1 MSGGDGN
8 ARSVEREGE
17 EGMWSGDE
25 LEDLITIK
33 LTRRRSVSPAT
44 LRKLSEAFNP
54 LALIPARDDLIV
66 QGVKSSSC
74 LLLLN
79 GFAARYRLLRNGRR
93 QFTEICLPGDFVNLG
108 SLLKKRQPQGV
119 VALTDCRA
127 ASIPHARL
135 DRLIDADGDLVRSLW
150 LDTLVDGAVSR
161 EWILALGAQS
171 AKERLAWFLC
181 ELYCRLEL
189 VGRAKDCC
197 FQLPMTQA
205 EIADILGLSTVHVNR
220 VVAELRR
227 EGLVE
232 WKEALAHL
240 KDWGALAALAEFD
253 KAYLESPPE

>member
-1 MSGGDGN
+1 
-8 ARSVEREGE
+8 
-17 EGMWSGDE
+17 
-25 LEDLITIK
+25 
-33 LTRRRSVSPAT
+33 
-44 LRKLSEAFNP
+44 
-54 LALIPARDDLIV
+54 
-66 QGVKSSSC
+66 
-74 LLLLN
+74 
-79 GFAARYRLLRNGRR
+79 AARYRLLRNGRR

-181 ELYCRLEL
+181 ELYCRLEP
-189 VGRAKDCC
+189 VGRAEDCC

-232 WKEALAHL
+232 WKGALVHL